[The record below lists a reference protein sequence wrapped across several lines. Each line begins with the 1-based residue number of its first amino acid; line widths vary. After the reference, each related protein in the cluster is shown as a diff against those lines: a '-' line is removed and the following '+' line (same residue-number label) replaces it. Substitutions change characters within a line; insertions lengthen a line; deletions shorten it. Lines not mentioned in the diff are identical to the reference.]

1 MRSLPGAGS
10 SPGHVAD
17 SVIPAEPVR
26 LDRPRLTALFDA
38 GKAGTAGHVLV
49 SAPAGSGKTV
59 LVRQW
64 TESSR
69 RLAGTRSVMLTAAAD
84 DDATSLLRQLRDR
97 AVVSVPEQ
105 EPALSP
111 LRPPTQPGAVTGYVT
126 RFLTVTAGS
135 GIPVAIVID
144 DVHRL
149 GGADCLAVLQ
159 ALIERAP
166 EGVRVVLATRRDPAL
181 PVHRWR
187 LSGVLTGI
195 RAADLALTPGEIR
208 DMAQAYGLE
217 LSDRGHALIHECTEG
232 WVGGVRLAIA
242 SLSASDDPEAAVGRI
257 AGDQRNIAGY
267 LLEQI
272 VAELD
277 ARDREF
283 MLRTSVAD
291 ELPAALA
298 GVLAGC
304 DDAPARLRDL
314 EHRIGFVSCVDPAA
328 GSYRYHGLL
337 LRVLRRELET
347 TRPALARELCRRASR
362 WHADHDRMT
371 EAIAFAQQ
379 AEDWARAAALTC
391 EHHLDFCMRGQS
403 GVVCRI
409 IDRFPLS
416 VVHQDAELS
425 SGAALARIMSLRID
439 GIDRFLRAAEAGAAQ
454 LADPDRRRRVI
465 TSVAITRM
473 GMARRSGDHPA
484 VIAAAGAVPPPLTPA
499 DPAYRAADGLLHAL
513 RLSTLGSALVWSG
526 QHGAAREVMQAGELA
541 GERTG
546 SAWASIGCQAML
558 SLLDALQGRLAHAER
573 MARTAEALAD
583 EIGWS
588 QATPAV
594 AAPVARILVAQERGQ
609 LDQAGQA
616 LDAAE
621 IVLRQAPLTS
631 SAFLVRLLHARQHL
645 ARGRLPAAAR
655 IITELRAIEG
665 GPDITACRHL
675 LVRTKLD
682 LARRRRDPAP
692 PARRGDTGESA
703 ALEIRLN
710 RAQIA
715 ASRRQPEDALRT
727 LTPVPHDED
736 PAAPLDLQIR
746 WHAWTAYAAH
756 LAGRPALAADALE
769 RALDIAAQEGYRL
782 PFTEIGAGL
791 ADLLDSPRI
800 RATTEHPD
808 LAEHLLLTLRR
819 QEDAQAPV
827 LSARQRQ
834 VLVML
839 AGPYSLAD
847 IAGSLQ
853 ISVNTVK
860 SHARLIYELLGA
872 EGRND
877 AARKSRALGLI

>member
-105 EPALSP
+105 EPALSR

-195 RAADLALTPGEIR
+195 RAADLALTPGETR

-298 GVLAGC
+298 GVLADC

-558 SLLDALQGRLAHAER
+558 SLLDALQGLRP
-573 MARTAEALAD
+573 
-583 EIGWS
+583 
-588 QATPAV
+588 TP
-594 AAPVARILVAQERGQ
+594 
-609 LDQAGQA
+609 
-616 LDAAE
+616 
-621 IVLRQAPLTS
+621 
-631 SAFLVRLLHARQHL
+631 SAW
-645 ARGRLPAAAR
+645 
-655 IITELRAIEG
+655 
-665 GPDITACRHL
+665 
-675 LVRTKLD
+675 
-682 LARRRRDPAP
+682 PAP
-692 PARRGDTGESA
+692 PKHWRTRSAGRRPRRPSPRRSRASWWPRSAVSSTGPGRPWTRPRSYCARPRSP
-703 ALEIRLN
+703 
-710 RAQIA
+710 RAPSWSGSCTPGSTSRA
-715 ASRRQPEDALRT
+715 ASFP
-727 LTPVPHDED
+727 PP
-736 PAAPLDLQIR
+736 PA
-746 WHAWTAYAAH
+746 
-756 LAGRPALAADALE
+756 
-769 RALDIAAQEGYRL
+769 
-782 PFTEIGAGL
+782 
-791 ADLLDSPRI
+791 S
-800 RATTEHPD
+800 
-808 LAEHLLLTLRR
+808 
-819 QEDAQAPV
+819 
-827 LSARQRQ
+827 
-834 VLVML
+834 
-839 AGPYSLAD
+839 
-847 IAGSLQ
+847 
-853 ISVNTVK
+853 
-860 SHARLIYELLGA
+860 
-872 EGRND
+872 
-877 AARKSRALGLI
+877 